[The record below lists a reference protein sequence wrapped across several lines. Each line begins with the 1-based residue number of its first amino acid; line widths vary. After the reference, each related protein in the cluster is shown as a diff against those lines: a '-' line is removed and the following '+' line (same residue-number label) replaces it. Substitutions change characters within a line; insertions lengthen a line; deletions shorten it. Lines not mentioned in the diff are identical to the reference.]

1 MATRA
6 AKFGRFTYT
15 HALEFRLTANIL
27 SFLVKIG
34 DRVLTRTCCNI
45 QVQPA
50 LMRDNFLC
58 EKPAE
63 LCGF

>member
-15 HALEFRLTANIL
+15 NALEFGLTANIF

-34 DRVLTRTCCNI
+34 DRVLMRTDSREHVAI
-45 QVQPA
+45 SKFSQH
-50 LMRDNFLC
+50 
-58 EKPAE
+58 
-63 LCGF
+63 